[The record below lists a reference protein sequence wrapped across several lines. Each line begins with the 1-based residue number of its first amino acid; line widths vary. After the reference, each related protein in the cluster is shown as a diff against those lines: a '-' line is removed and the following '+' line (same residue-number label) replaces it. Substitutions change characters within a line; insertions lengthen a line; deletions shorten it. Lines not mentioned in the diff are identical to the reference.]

1 MPAVCLNPGAMKV
14 LLPFTSEADLGDVL
28 ADLFGSFN
36 VIFYN
41 SDEDAVFKALG
52 VK

>member
-1 MPAVCLNPGAMKV
+1 MSAGCLDSGAKKV

-41 SDEDAVFKALG
+41 SAEDVVFKALE
-52 VK
+52 VE

>member
-1 MPAVCLNPGAMKV
+1 MSAGCLDSGAKKV